1 MHIKLVVH
9 VLGLL
14 LIFLST
20 VMLLPI
26 PFSLYY
32 GDGVHIYFIISA
44 LITFL
49 VGFTAFKLT
58 RLDRDVHAREGFAIV
73 TLGWISFALFGCLP
87 FILSGYIPSLTSGEV
102 LPNGLEAWVSSFS
115 R

>member
-1 MHIKLVVH
+1 MHIKIVVH

-14 LIFLST
+14 LIFVSA

-32 GDGVHIYFIISA
+32 GDGVHIHFVISS

-49 VGFTAFKLT
+49 VGFTAFRST
-58 RLDRDVHAREGFAIV
+58 RLDRDVRVREGFAVV
-73 TLGWISFALFGCLP
+73 TLGWISFALFGCL
-87 FILSGYIPSLTSGEV
+87 FFRNHVRLHHHRSHHLS
-102 LPNGLEAWVSSFS
+102 
-115 R
+115 